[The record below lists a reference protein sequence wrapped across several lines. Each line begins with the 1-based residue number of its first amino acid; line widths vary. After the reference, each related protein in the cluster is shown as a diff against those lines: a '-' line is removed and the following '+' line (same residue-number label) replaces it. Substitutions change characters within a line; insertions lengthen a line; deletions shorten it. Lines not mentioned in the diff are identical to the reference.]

1 MDKDIFLVVE
11 LFIINL
17 GIYHDYE
24 SLLQWRALNKF
35 KKKTSHKLVTC
46 RFTLHLPN
54 YFFLKNKYYFNIFF
68 NKKIFFQVNIV
79 LDITIIIVMAYTL
92 RKIIALAC
100 EIIML

>member
-35 KKKTSHKLVTC
+35 LKKPHINS
-46 RFTLHLPN
+46 
-54 YFFLKNKYYFNIFF
+54 
-68 NKKIFFQVNIV
+68 
-79 LDITIIIVMAYTL
+79 
-92 RKIIALAC
+92 
-100 EIIML
+100 

>member
-35 KKKTSHKLVTC
+35 KKK
-46 RFTLHLPN
+46 
-54 YFFLKNKYYFNIFF
+54 
-68 NKKIFFQVNIV
+68 KKKPHINS
-79 LDITIIIVMAYTL
+79 
-92 RKIIALAC
+92 
-100 EIIML
+100 